1 MSSPAFT
8 YRQLGPNND
17 PVWSSYLSGA
27 AAVAQAILT
36 RLLLFE
42 GEWWESTTD
51 GTPWFQQMLGTGLP
65 PAQISLLIQNR
76 ILTTPYVTSITN
88 LAFDFNRAARSFA
101 LSASVQTA
109 FGPTTVIYSY
119 PTPQAQGLP

>member
-51 GTPWFQQMLGTGLP
+51 GTPWFQQILGTGLP

-88 LAFDFNRAARSFA
+88 LAFDFNHAARSFA

-109 FGPTTVIYSY
+109 FGPTTVTYSY

>member
-51 GTPWFQQMLGTGLP
+51 GTPWFQQILGTGLP

-76 ILTTPYVTSITN
+76 ILTTPYVTGITN
-88 LAFDFNRAARSFA
+88 LAFDAVRSFA

-109 FGPTTVIYSY
+109 FGPTTVTYSY